1 MTAGADTAAIDQAAV
16 DNDVVLEVRDLSV
29 EFQVG
34 GTAVPAVSGVSF
46 AVHRG
51 EVLALVGESGSGKS
65 VSSLSVLGLLAP
77 NARVQGSIRF
87 NGGEISQLR
96 GEPLRALRGKR
107 IAMIFQ
113 EPMTALNPVY
123 TIGQQIIE
131 AIRSHEN
138 VTEKKARE
146 RALQLLRL
154 VEIPEPERRMNSYP
168 HQLSGGQRQ
177 RAMIAMA
184 VSGSPDVIIADEP
197 TTALDV
203 TVQADILD
211 LLRRLQ
217 KDLGAAVLLITH
229 DMGVVAELADRVVVM
244 RSGTVVEAAPV
255 RQIFE
260 KPEAE
265 YTAQLLAAVPR
276 PSAQQEVQSAS
287 DRELSVEVSGLDVV
301 YPGGLGRKPFHAV
314 HRVDLAI
321 RRGSVHGLV
330 GESGS
335 GKSTI
340 GRAIA
345 GLLRPAAGT
354 VRIGGIDPYS
364 ASRAD
369 RRRLRRSY
377 SMVFQDPGSS
387 LNPRLSIGDSVAAP
401 MQINKFGSRTEIR
414 NRVSMLLDS
423 VEISSGW
430 ADRFP
435 HELSGGQRQRIGI
448 ARALAL
454 DPEFLIADEPT
465 SALDVSVQATV
476 LALLSEL
483 QERLGFSCLFI
494 SHDLAVIELLSDQVT
509 VLQHG
514 RVVESG
520 PAGSVLRS
528 PSSDYTKRLIAAA
541 PVPDPVAQAERRRA
555 WQAMSA

>member
-1 MTAGADTAAIDQAAV
+1 MNTAANTTGTIQAAQ
-16 DNDVVLEVRDLSV
+16 DRDAVLEVRDLSV
-29 EFQVG
+29 DFQVG
-34 GTAVPAVSGVSF
+34 AETVPAVRGVSF
-46 AVHRG
+46 AVRRG

-65 VSSLSVLGLLAP
+65 VSSMSVLGLLAP
-77 NARVQGSIRF
+77 TARVRGSIRF
-87 NGGEISQLR
+87 DGEEISELR

-123 TIGQQIIE
+123 TVGQQIVE
-131 AIRSHEN
+131 AIRSHED
-138 VTEKKARE
+138 VTEAQARE
-146 RALQLLRL
+146 RALELLRL
-154 VEIPEPERRMNSYP
+154 VEIPEPERRIDSYP

-229 DMGVVAELADRVVVM
+229 DMGVVADIADRVVVM
-244 RSGTVVEAAPV
+244 RSGEVVEAAPV
-255 RQIFE
+255 GKIFAE
-260 KPEAE
+260 PEAE

-276 PSAQQEVQSAS
+276 PSAQQQSATTS

-314 HRVDLAI
+314 HQVDLAI

-354 VRIGGIDPYS
+354 VRIGGIDPYT

-369 RRRLRRSY
+369 RRKLRRTY

-401 MQINKFGSRTEIR
+401 MQINKFGSHAEIR
-414 NRVSMLLDS
+414 NRVNMLLDS
-423 VEISSGW
+423 VKISSGW
-430 ADRFP
+430 VDRFP
-435 HELSGGQRQRIGI
+435 HELSGGQRQRVGI

-494 SHDLAVIELLSDQVT
+494 SHDLAVIELMSDQVT

-514 RVVESG
+514 RVVES
-520 PAGSVLRS
+520 AAASTVLRS
-528 PSSDYTKRLIAAA
+528 PTTDYTKRLIAAA

>member
-1 MTAGADTAAIDQAAV
+1 MTAV

-29 EFQVG
+29 DFQVG
-34 GTAVPAVSGVSF
+34 GNAVPAVSGVSF

-65 VSSLSVLGLLAP
+65 VSSMSVLKLLAP
-77 NARVQGSIRF
+77 NARVRGSIRF
-87 NGGEISQLR
+87 DGEEISELC

-123 TIGQQIIE
+123 TIGQQIVE
-131 AIRSHEN
+131 AIRSHED
-138 VTEKKARE
+138 VPEKQARE

-154 VEIPEPERRMNSYP
+154 VEIPEPERRIDSYP
-168 HQLSGGQRQ
+168 HQLSGGQQQ

-203 TVQADILD
+203 TVQAEILD

-217 KDLGAAVLLITH
+217 KDLQAAVLLITH
-229 DMGVVAELADRVVVM
+229 DMGVVADLADRVVVM
-244 RSGTVVEAAPV
+244 RSGAVVEEAPV
-255 RQIFE
+255 RQLFAAP
-260 KPEAE
+260 KAE
-265 YTAQLLAAVPR
+265 YTAHLLASVPR
-276 PSAQQEVQSAS
+276 PTAPQENAPTADS
-287 DRELSVEVSGLDVV
+287 ELSVEVSGLDII

-314 HRVDLAI
+314 HQVDLAI
-321 RRGSVHGLV
+321 HRSCVHGLV

-345 GLLRPAAGT
+345 GLMRPASGSI
-354 VRIGGIDPYS
+354 RIGGIDPFT

-369 RRRLRRSY
+369 KRRLRRTY

-387 LNPRLSIGDSVAAP
+387 LNPRLTIGDSVAAP
-401 MQINKFGSRTEIR
+401 MLINKFGSKAEIR
-414 NRVSMLLDS
+414 NRVGMLLDS
-423 VEISSGW
+423 VKISSGW

-435 HELSGGQRQRIGI
+435 HELSGGQRQRVGI

-476 LALLSEL
+476 LALLAEL

-494 SHDLAVIELLSDQVT
+494 SHDLAVIELLSDRVT

-528 PSSDYTKRLIAAA
+528 PRSDYTKRLTAAA
-541 PVPDPVAQAERRRA
+541 PVPDPEAQAQRRRA
-555 WQAMSA
+555 FRAMSA

>member
-1 MTAGADTAAIDQAAV
+1 MTG
-16 DNDVVLEVRDLSV
+16 DVVLEVSDLCV
-29 EFQVG
+29 DFQVG
-34 GTAVPAVSGVSF
+34 GETVPAVCGVSF
-46 AVHRG
+46 SVCRG

-65 VSSLSVLGLLAP
+65 VSSMSVLKLLAP
-77 NARVQGSIRF
+77 NARVRGSIRF
-87 NGGEISQLR
+87 DGEEISDLH

-131 AIRSHEN
+131 AIRSHQD
-138 VTEKKARE
+138 VTEARARE
-146 RALQLLRL
+146 RTLELLRL
-154 VEIPEPERRMNSYP
+154 VEIPEPERRIDSYP

-203 TVQADILD
+203 TVQAEILD

-229 DMGVVAELADRVVVM
+229 DMGVVADLADRVVVM
-244 RSGTVVEAAPV
+244 RSGAVVESAPV
-255 RQIFE
+255 GQLFSA
-260 KPEAE
+260 PEAE
-265 YTAQLLAAVPR
+265 YTAHLLASVPR
-276 PSAQQEVQSAS
+276 PDAQQERPATADS
-287 DRELSVEVSGLDVV
+287 ELSVEVSGLDVV

-314 HRVDLAI
+314 HGVDLTI
-321 RRGSVHGLV
+321 PRGSVHGLV

-345 GLLRPAAGT
+345 GLVRPAAGT
-354 VRIGGIDPYS
+354 IRIGGIDPYT
-364 ASRAD
+364 ASRSD
-369 RRRLRRSY
+369 RRRLRRTY

-401 MQINKFGSRTEIR
+401 MVINEFGSRTEIR
-414 NRVSMLLDS
+414 NRVGALLDS
-423 VEISSGW
+423 VKVASDW
-430 ADRFP
+430 VDRFP
-435 HELSGGQRQRIGI
+435 HELSGGQRQRVGI

-476 LALLSEL
+476 LALLAEL
-483 QERLGFSCLFI
+483 QQRLGFSCLFI
-494 SHDLAVIELLSDQVT
+494 SHDLAVIEMLSDHVT
-509 VLQHG
+509 VLRHG
-514 RVVESG
+514 RVVESA
-520 PAGSVLRS
+520 PTSTVLRS
-528 PSSDYTKRLIAAA
+528 PRSDYTKRLIAAA

>member
-1 MTAGADTAAIDQAAV
+1 
-16 DNDVVLEVRDLSV
+16 
-29 EFQVG
+29 
-34 GTAVPAVSGVSF
+34 
-46 AVHRG
+46 
-51 EVLALVGESGSGKS
+51 
-65 VSSLSVLGLLAP
+65 
-77 NARVQGSIRF
+77 
-87 NGGEISQLR
+87 
-96 GEPLRALRGKR
+96 
-107 IAMIFQ
+107 
-113 EPMTALNPVY
+113 
-123 TIGQQIIE
+123 
-131 AIRSHEN
+131 
-138 VTEKKARE
+138 
-146 RALQLLRL
+146 
-154 VEIPEPERRMNSYP
+154 
-168 HQLSGGQRQ
+168 
-177 RAMIAMA
+177 
-184 VSGSPDVIIADEP
+184 
-197 TTALDV
+197 
-203 TVQADILD
+203 
-211 LLRRLQ
+211 
-217 KDLGAAVLLITH
+217 
-229 DMGVVAELADRVVVM
+229 
-244 RSGTVVEAAPV
+244 
-255 RQIFE
+255 
-260 KPEAE
+260 
-265 YTAQLLAAVPR
+265 
-276 PSAQQEVQSAS
+276 
-287 DRELSVEVSGLDVV
+287 
-301 YPGGLGRKPFHAV
+301 
-314 HRVDLAI
+314 
-321 RRGSVHGLV
+321 VHGLV

-401 MQINKFGSRTEIR
+401 MLINKFGSRTEIR

>member
-1 MTAGADTAAIDQAAV
+1 MTAV
-16 DNDVVLEVRDLSV
+16 DDDVVLEVRDLSV
-29 EFQVG
+29 DFQVG
-34 GTAVPAVSGVSF
+34 GNAVPAVSGVGF

-65 VSSLSVLGLLAP
+65 VSSMSVLRLLAP
-77 NARVQGSIRF
+77 NARVRGSIRF
-87 NGGEISQLR
+87 DGEEISELC

-123 TIGQQIIE
+123 TVGQQIVE

-138 VTEKKARE
+138 VTEKQARE

-154 VEIPEPERRMNSYP
+154 VEIPEPEQRIDSYP

-184 VSGSPDVIIADEP
+184 VSGAPDVIIADEP
-197 TTALDV
+197 TTAVDV
-203 TVQADILD
+203 TVQAEILD

-217 KDLGAAVLLITH
+217 KDLRAAVLLITH
-229 DMGVVAELADRVVVM
+229 DMGVVADLADRVVVM
-244 RSGTVVEAAPV
+244 RSGAIVEEAPV
-255 RQIFE
+255 RQLFAAP
-260 KPEAE
+260 KAD
-265 YTAQLLAAVPR
+265 YTAHLLASVPR
-276 PSAQQEVQSAS
+276 PSAQREHATTADS
-287 DRELSVEVSGLDVV
+287 ELSVEVSGLDVV

-314 HRVDLAI
+314 HQLDLAI
-321 RRGSVHGLV
+321 HRGRVHGLV

-345 GLLRPAAGT
+345 GLLRPAGGT
-354 VRIGGIDPYS
+354 IRIRGIDPF
-364 ASRAD
+364 AARGAD
-369 RRRLRRSY
+369 KRRLRRSY

-387 LNPRLSIGDSVAAP
+387 LNPRLTIGDSVAAP
-401 MQINKFGSRTEIR
+401 MLINKFGSRSEIR
-414 NRVSMLLDS
+414 NRVGVLLDS
-423 VEISSGW
+423 VKISPGW

-435 HELSGGQRQRIGI
+435 HELSGGQRQRVGI

-476 LALLSEL
+476 LALLAEL

-520 PAGSVLRS
+520 PAGRVLRS
-528 PSSDYTKRLIAAA
+528 PTSDYTKRLIAAA
-541 PVPDPVAQAERRRA
+541 PVPDPAAQAERRRA
-555 WQAMSA
+555 WRAMSA

>member
-1 MTAGADTAAIDQAAV
+1 MTA
-16 DNDVVLEVRDLSV
+16 DVVLEVSDLSV
-29 EFQVG
+29 DFQVG
-34 GTAVPAVSGVSF
+34 GETVPAVRGVSF
-46 AVHRG
+46 SVCRG

-65 VSSLSVLGLLAP
+65 VSSMSVLKLLAP

-87 NGGEISQLR
+87 DGEEISELH

-131 AIRSHEN
+131 AIRSHED
-138 VTEKKARE
+138 VTEARARE
-146 RALQLLRL
+146 RTLELLRL
-154 VEIPEPERRMNSYP
+154 VEIPEPERRIDSYP

-229 DMGVVAELADRVVVM
+229 DMGVVADLADRVVVM
-244 RSGTVVEAAPV
+244 RSGTVVEEAPV
-255 RQIFE
+255 RQIFTQ
-260 KPEAE
+260 PEAD

-276 PSAQQEVQSAS
+276 PSEHAKVPAAS
-287 DRELSVEVSGLDVV
+287 DRELSVEVSGLDVI

-314 HRVDLAI
+314 HKVDLAI
-321 RRGSVHGLV
+321 PRGSVHGLV

-354 VRIGGIDPYS
+354 IRIDGIDPYG
-364 ASRAD
+364 ASRAE
-369 RRRLRRSY
+369 RRTLRRSY

-401 MQINKFGSRTEIR
+401 MYINKFGSRPEIQT
-414 NRVSMLLDS
+414 RVRMLLDS
-423 VEISSGW
+423 VQISSGW
-430 ADRFP
+430 VDRYP
-435 HELSGGQRQRIGI
+435 HELSGGQRQRVGI

-494 SHDLAVIELLSDQVT
+494 SHDLAVIELMSDQVT

-514 RVVESG
+514 RVVESA
-520 PAGSVLRS
+520 PASTVLRS
-528 PSSDYTKRLIAAA
+528 PTSDYTKRLIAAA
-541 PVPDPVAQAERRRA
+541 PVPDPVAQAERRRV

>member
-1 MTAGADTAAIDQAAV
+1 
-16 DNDVVLEVRDLSV
+16 
-29 EFQVG
+29 
-34 GTAVPAVSGVSF
+34 
-46 AVHRG
+46 
-51 EVLALVGESGSGKS
+51 
-65 VSSLSVLGLLAP
+65 
-77 NARVQGSIRF
+77 
-87 NGGEISQLR
+87 
-96 GEPLRALRGKR
+96 
-107 IAMIFQ
+107 
-113 EPMTALNPVY
+113 VY
-123 TIGQQIIE
+123 TIGQQIVE
-131 AIRSHEN
+131 AICSHEDA
-138 VTEKKARE
+138 TEKEARE

-154 VEIPEPERRMNSYP
+154 VEIPEPERRIDSYP

-203 TVQADILD
+203 TVQAEILD

-229 DMGVVAELADRVVVM
+229 DMGVVADLADRVVVM
-244 RSGTVVEAAPV
+244 RSGSVVEEAPV
-255 RQIFE
+255 RQLFSA
-260 KPEAE
+260 PTAE
-265 YTAQLLAAVPR
+265 YTAHLLASVPR
-276 PSAQQEVQSAS
+276 PDALQEHAATTDSSV
-287 DRELSVEVSGLDVV
+287 SVEVSGLDVV

-314 HRVDLAI
+314 HRFDLTI
-321 RRGSVHGLV
+321 HRGCVHGLV

-345 GLLRPAAGT
+345 GLLRPAGGRI
-354 VRIGGIDPYS
+354 RIGGIDPFA
-364 ASRAD
+364 ASRSEK
-369 RRRLRRSY
+369 RKLRRSY

-387 LNPRLSIGDSVAAP
+387 LNPRLTIGDSVAAP
-401 MQINKFGSRTEIR
+401 MLINKFGSRTEIR
-414 NRVSMLLDS
+414 NRVAELLDS
-423 VEISSGW
+423 VKISSGW

-520 PAGSVLRS
+520 PACSVLRS
-528 PSSDYTKRLIAAA
+528 PSSEYTKRLIAAA
-541 PVPDPVAQAERRRA
+541 PVPDPAAQAERRRA
-555 WQAMSA
+555 WRAMSA

>member
-1 MTAGADTAAIDQAAV
+1 MNTGPD
-16 DNDVVLEVRDLSV
+16 DVVLEVRDLSV
-29 EFQVG
+29 DFQVG
-34 GTAVPAVSGVSF
+34 GSIVPAVRGVSF
-46 AVHRG
+46 AVRRG

-77 NARVQGSIRF
+77 NARVRGSIRF
-87 NGGEISQLR
+87 AGNEISELR
-96 GEPLRALRGKR
+96 GEPLRALRGKG

-123 TIGQQIIE
+123 TIGEQIIE
-131 AIRSHEN
+131 AIRSHEK
-138 VTEKKARE
+138 VSEKQARE
-146 RALQLLRL
+146 RALGLLRL
-154 VEIPEPERRMNSYP
+154 VEIPEPEQRIDSYP
-168 HQLSGGQRQ
+168 HHLSGGQRQ

-184 VSGSPDVIIADEP
+184 VSGSPEVIIADEP

-203 TVQADILD
+203 TVQAEILD

-229 DMGVVAELADRVVVM
+229 DMGVVADLADRVVVM
-244 RSGTVVEAAPV
+244 RSGAVVESAPV
-255 RQIFE
+255 GQLFAA
-260 KPEAE
+260 PEAE
-265 YTAQLLAAVPR
+265 YTAHLLASVPR
-276 PSAQQEVQSAS
+276 PTAQQERATTTDS
-287 DRELSVEVSGLDVV
+287 EFSVEVSGLDVV

-314 HRVDLAI
+314 HEVDLRI
-321 RRGSVHGLV
+321 SRGSVHGLV

-345 GLLRPAAGT
+345 GLVRPAAGT
-354 VRIGGIDPYS
+354 IRIGGIDPYT
-364 ASRAD
+364 ASRAE
-369 RRRLRRSY
+369 RRRLRRTY

-401 MQINKFGSRTEIR
+401 MVINKFGSRTEIR
-414 NRVSMLLDS
+414 NRVGTLLDS
-423 VEISSGW
+423 VEVSSDW
-430 ADRFP
+430 VDRFP
-435 HELSGGQRQRIGI
+435 HELSGGQRQRVGI

-476 LALLSEL
+476 LALLAEL

-509 VLQHG
+509 VLRHG
-514 RVVESG
+514 RVVESAPTG
-520 PAGSVLRS
+520 TVLRS
-528 PSSDYTKRLIAAA
+528 PTSGYTKRLIAAA

>member
-1 MTAGADTAAIDQAAV
+1 MTAA

-29 EFQVG
+29 DFQVG
-34 GTAVPAVSGVSF
+34 GNTVPAVSGVSF

-65 VSSLSVLGLLAP
+65 VSSMSVLKLLAP
-77 NARVQGSIRF
+77 NARIRGSIRF
-87 NGGEISQLR
+87 DGEEISELR

-123 TIGQQIIE
+123 TVGQQIVE
-131 AIRSHEN
+131 AIRSHED
-138 VTEKKARE
+138 VTEKQARE

-154 VEIPEPERRMNSYP
+154 VEIPEPERRIDSYP
-168 HQLSGGQRQ
+168 HQLSGGQQQ

-203 TVQADILD
+203 TVQAEILD

-217 KDLGAAVLLITH
+217 KDLRAAVLLITH
-229 DMGVVAELADRVVVM
+229 DMGVVADLADRVVVM
-244 RSGTVVEAAPV
+244 RSGTVVEEAPV
-255 RQIFE
+255 RQLFAAP
-260 KPEAE
+260 KAE
-265 YTAQLLAAVPR
+265 YTAHLLASVPR
-276 PSAQQEVQSAS
+276 PTAPQENAPTADS
-287 DRELSVEVSGLDVV
+287 ELVVEVAGLDVV

-314 HRVDLAI
+314 HQVDLAI
-321 RRGSVHGLV
+321 HRGRMHGLV

-345 GLLRPAAGT
+345 GLLRPAGG
-354 VRIGGIDPYS
+354 RIRIRGIDPF
-364 ASRAD
+364 AARGAD
-369 RRRLRRSY
+369 KRRLRQSY

-387 LNPRLSIGDSVAAP
+387 LNPRLTIGDSVAAP
-401 MQINKFGSRTEIR
+401 MVINKFGSNVEIR
-414 NRVSMLLDS
+414 SRVGMLLDS
-423 VEISSGW
+423 VKISSGW

-435 HELSGGQRQRIGI
+435 HELSGGQRQRVGI

-494 SHDLAVIELLSDQVT
+494 SHDLAVVELLSDQVT

-514 RVVESG
+514 RVVECG
-520 PAGSVLRS
+520 PANSVLRS
-528 PSSDYTKRLIAAA
+528 PRSDYTKRLIAAA
-541 PVPDPVAQAERRRA
+541 PVPDPAAQAERRRA
-555 WQAMSA
+555 FRATSA

>member
-1 MTAGADTAAIDQAAV
+1 
-16 DNDVVLEVRDLSV
+16 
-29 EFQVG
+29 
-34 GTAVPAVSGVSF
+34 
-46 AVHRG
+46 
-51 EVLALVGESGSGKS
+51 
-65 VSSLSVLGLLAP
+65 
-77 NARVQGSIRF
+77 
-87 NGGEISQLR
+87 
-96 GEPLRALRGKR
+96 
-107 IAMIFQ
+107 
-113 EPMTALNPVY
+113 
-123 TIGQQIIE
+123 
-131 AIRSHEN
+131 
-138 VTEKKARE
+138 
-146 RALQLLRL
+146 LQLLRL
-154 VEIPEPERRMNSYP
+154 VEIPEPERRIDSYP
-168 HQLSGGQRQ
+168 HQLSGGQQQ

-203 TVQADILD
+203 TVQAEILD

-217 KDLGAAVLLITH
+217 KDLRAAVLLITH
-229 DMGVVAELADRVVVM
+229 DMGVVADLADRVVVM
-244 RSGTVVEAAPV
+244 RSGAVVEEAPV
-255 RQIFE
+255 RQLFAAP
-260 KPEAE
+260 KAE
-265 YTAQLLAAVPR
+265 YTAHLLASVPR
-276 PSAQQEVQSAS
+276 PTAPQDNAPTADS
-287 DRELSVEVSGLDVV
+287 ELSVEVSGLDVI

-314 HRVDLAI
+314 HHVDLAI
-321 RRGSVHGLV
+321 HRGCVHGLV

-345 GLLRPAAGT
+345 GLMRPANGT
-354 VRIGGIDPYS
+354 IRIGGIDPFT

-369 RRRLRRSY
+369 KRRLRRTY

-387 LNPRLSIGDSVAAP
+387 LNPRLTIGDSVAAP
-401 MQINKFGSRTEIR
+401 MVINKFGSKAEIR
-414 NRVSMLLDS
+414 NRVAMLLDS
-423 VEISSGW
+423 VKISSGW

-435 HELSGGQRQRIGI
+435 HELSGGQRQRVGI

-494 SHDLAVIELLSDQVT
+494 SHDLAVIELLSDRVT

-528 PSSDYTKRLIAAA
+528 PGSDYTKRLIAAA
-541 PVPDPVAQAERRRA
+541 PVPDPAAQAERRRA
-555 WQAMSA
+555 FRAMSA

>member
-1 MTAGADTAAIDQAAV
+1 MTA
-16 DNDVVLEVRDLSV
+16 DVVLEVSDLSV
-29 EFQVG
+29 DFQVG
-34 GTAVPAVSGVSF
+34 GETVPAVRGVSF
-46 AVHRG
+46 SVCRG

-65 VSSLSVLGLLAP
+65 VSSMSVLKLLAP

-87 NGGEISQLR
+87 NGEEISELH

-123 TIGQQIIE
+123 TIGQQIGE
-131 AIRSHEN
+131 AIRSHED
-138 VTEKKARE
+138 VTEKQARE
-146 RALQLLRL
+146 RTLELLRL
-154 VEIPEPERRMNSYP
+154 VEIPEPERRIDSYP

-184 VSGSPDVIIADEP
+184 VSGSPEVIIADEP

-203 TVQADILD
+203 TVQAEILD

-229 DMGVVAELADRVVVM
+229 DMGVVADLADRVVVM
-244 RSGTVVEAAPV
+244 RSGVVVEAAPV
-255 RQIFE
+255 RQLFSA
-260 KPEAE
+260 PEAE
-265 YTAQLLAAVPR
+265 YTAHLLASVPR
-276 PSAQQEVQSAS
+276 PDAQQEHAATIDS
-287 DRELSVEVSGLDVV
+287 ELSVEVSGLDVV
-301 YPGGLGRKPFHAV
+301 YPGGLGRKAFHAV
-314 HRVDLAI
+314 HGVDLAI
-321 RRGSVHGLV
+321 SRGSVHGLV

-345 GLLRPAAGT
+345 GLVRPAAGT
-354 VRIGGIDPYS
+354 IRIGGIDPYT

-369 RRRLRRSY
+369 RRRLRRTY

-401 MQINKFGSRTEIR
+401 MVINKFGSRTEIR
-414 NRVSMLLDS
+414 NRVCALLDG
-423 VEISSGW
+423 VKVSSNW
-430 ADRFP
+430 VDRFP
-435 HELSGGQRQRIGI
+435 HELSGGQRQRVGI

-476 LALLSEL
+476 LTLLSEL

-494 SHDLAVIELLSDQVT
+494 SHDLAVIELLADQVT

-520 PAGSVLRS
+520 PAGDVLRS

-541 PVPDPVAQAERRRA
+541 PVPDPAAQAERRRA
-555 WQAMSA
+555 WRAMSA

>member
-1 MTAGADTAAIDQAAV
+1 
-16 DNDVVLEVRDLSV
+16 
-29 EFQVG
+29 
-34 GTAVPAVSGVSF
+34 
-46 AVHRG
+46 
-51 EVLALVGESGSGKS
+51 
-65 VSSLSVLGLLAP
+65 
-77 NARVQGSIRF
+77 
-87 NGGEISQLR
+87 
-96 GEPLRALRGKR
+96 
-107 IAMIFQ
+107 MIFQ

-131 AIRSHEN
+131 AIRSHHD
-138 VTEKKARE
+138 VTEARARE
-146 RALQLLRL
+146 RTLELLRL
-154 VEIPEPERRMNSYP
+154 VEIPEPERRIDSYP

-184 VSGSPDVIIADEP
+184 VSDSPDVIIADEP

-203 TVQADILD
+203 TVQAEILD

-229 DMGVVAELADRVVVM
+229 DMGVVADLADRVVVM
-244 RSGTVVEAAPV
+244 RSGTVVESAPV
-255 RQIFE
+255 GQLFAA
-260 KPEAE
+260 PEAE
-265 YTAQLLAAVPR
+265 YTAHLLASVPR
-276 PSAQQEVQSAS
+276 PDAQQERPTTADS
-287 DRELSVEVSGLDVV
+287 ELSVEVSSLDVV

-314 HRVDLAI
+314 HGVDLTI
-321 RRGSVHGLV
+321 PRGSVHGLV

-345 GLLRPAAGT
+345 GLVRPAAGT
-354 VRIGGIDPYS
+354 IRIGGIDPYR

-369 RRRLRRSY
+369 RRGLRRTY

-401 MQINKFGSRTEIR
+401 MVINEFGSRTEIR
-414 NRVSMLLDS
+414 NRVGALLDS
-423 VEISSGW
+423 VKVSSDW
-430 ADRFP
+430 VDRFP
-435 HELSGGQRQRIGI
+435 HELSGGQRQRVGI

-476 LALLSEL
+476 LALLAEL

-494 SHDLAVIELLSDQVT
+494 SHDLAVIELLSDHVT
-509 VLQHG
+509 VLRHG
-514 RVVESG
+514 RVVESA
-520 PAGSVLRS
+520 PTATVLRS
-528 PSSDYTKRLIAAA
+528 PTSDYTKRLIAAA

>member
-1 MTAGADTAAIDQAAV
+1 MTG
-16 DNDVVLEVRDLSV
+16 DVVLEVSDLSV
-29 EFQVG
+29 DFQVG
-34 GTAVPAVSGVSF
+34 GDTVPAVRGVSF
-46 AVHRG
+46 SVCRG

-65 VSSLSVLGLLAP
+65 VSSMSVLKLLAP
-77 NARVQGSIRF
+77 NARVHGSIRF
-87 NGGEISQLR
+87 DGEEISELH

-123 TIGQQIIE
+123 TIGQQIVE
-131 AIRSHEN
+131 AIRSHED
-138 VTEKKARE
+138 VTEARARE
-146 RALQLLRL
+146 RTLELLRL
-154 VEIPEPERRMNSYP
+154 VEIPEPERRIDSYP

-229 DMGVVAELADRVVVM
+229 DMGVVADLADRVVVM
-244 RSGTVVEAAPV
+244 RSGAVIEEAPV
-255 RQIFE
+255 RQIFSAP
-260 KPEAE
+260 KAD

-276 PSAQQEVQSAS
+276 PSGRHEVSATS
-287 DRELSVEVSGLDVV
+287 HREPLLEVSGLDVI

-314 HRVDLAI
+314 HGVDLVI
-321 RRGSVHGLV
+321 SRGSVHGLV

-345 GLLRPAAGT
+345 GLVRPAAGT
-354 VRIGGIDPYS
+354 IRIGGIDPHA

-369 RRRLRRSY
+369 RRRLRRTY

-401 MQINKFGSRTEIR
+401 MVINKFGSRTEIR
-414 NRVSMLLDS
+414 NRVCTLLDS
-423 VEISSGW
+423 VKVSSSW

-435 HELSGGQRQRIGI
+435 HELSGGQRQRVGI

-476 LALLSEL
+476 LALLAEL

-520 PAGSVLRS
+520 PAGNVLRS
-528 PSSDYTKRLIAAA
+528 PTSDYTKRLIAAA

-555 WQAMSA
+555 RQAMSA

>member
-1 MTAGADTAAIDQAAV
+1 MTAA

-29 EFQVG
+29 DFQVG
-34 GTAVPAVSGVSF
+34 GNTVPAVSGVSF

-51 EVLALVGESGSGKS
+51 EVLALVCESGSGKS
-65 VSSLSVLGLLAP
+65 VSSMSVLKLLAP
-77 NARVQGSIRF
+77 NARIRGSIRF
-87 NGGEISQLR
+87 DGEEISELR

-123 TIGQQIIE
+123 TVGQQIVE
-131 AIRSHEN
+131 AIRSHED
-138 VTEKKARE
+138 VTEKQARE

-154 VEIPEPERRMNSYP
+154 VEIPEPERRIDSYP
-168 HQLSGGQRQ
+168 HQLSGGQQQ

-203 TVQADILD
+203 TVQAEILD

-217 KDLGAAVLLITH
+217 KDLRAAVLLITH
-229 DMGVVAELADRVVVM
+229 DMGVVADLADRVVVM
-244 RSGTVVEAAPV
+244 RSGTVVEEAPV
-255 RQIFE
+255 RQLFAAP
-260 KPEAE
+260 KAE
-265 YTAQLLAAVPR
+265 YTAHLLASVPR
-276 PSAQQEVQSAS
+276 PTAPQENAPTADS
-287 DRELSVEVSGLDVV
+287 ELVVEVAGLDVV

-314 HRVDLAI
+314 HQVDLAI
-321 RRGSVHGLV
+321 HRGRVHGLV

-345 GLLRPAAGT
+345 GLLRPAGGT
-354 VRIGGIDPYS
+354 IRIRGIDPFT
-364 ASRAD
+364 ARGAD
-369 RRRLRRSY
+369 KRRLRQSY

-387 LNPRLSIGDSVAAP
+387 LNPRLTIGDSVAAP
-401 MQINKFGSRTEIR
+401 MVINKFGSKAEIR
-414 NRVSMLLDS
+414 NRVAMLLDS
-423 VEISSGW
+423 VKISSGW

-435 HELSGGQRQRIGI
+435 HELSGGQRQRVGI

-476 LALLSEL
+476 LALLAEL

-494 SHDLAVIELLSDQVT
+494 SHDLAVIELLSDRVT

-528 PSSDYTKRLIAAA
+528 PRSDYTKRLTAAA
-541 PVPDPVAQAERRRA
+541 PVPDPEAQAERRRA
-555 WQAMSA
+555 FRAMSA

>member
-1 MTAGADTAAIDQAAV
+1 MTG
-16 DNDVVLEVRDLSV
+16 DVVLEVNDLSV
-29 EFQVG
+29 DFQVG
-34 GTAVPAVSGVSF
+34 GETVPAVRGISF
-46 AVHRG
+46 SVCRG

-65 VSSLSVLGLLAP
+65 VSSMSVLKLLAP
-77 NARVQGSIRF
+77 NAHVRGSIRF
-87 NGGEISQLR
+87 DGEEIGELH

-123 TIGQQIIE
+123 TIGQQIVE
-131 AIRSHEN
+131 AIRSHED
-138 VTEKKARE
+138 VTEARARE
-146 RALQLLRL
+146 RTLELLRL
-154 VEIPEPERRMNSYP
+154 VEIPEPERRIDSYP

-229 DMGVVAELADRVVVM
+229 DMGVVADLADRVVVM
-244 RSGTVVEAAPV
+244 RSGTVIEEAPV
-255 RQIFE
+255 RQIFTA
-260 KPEAE
+260 PEAD

-276 PSAQQEVQSAS
+276 PSGRHEVRATS
-287 DRELSVEVSGLDVV
+287 DRELLVEVSGLDVI

-314 HRVDLAI
+314 HSVDLAI
-321 RRGSVHGLV
+321 SRGSVHGLV

-345 GLLRPAAGT
+345 GLVRPAAGT
-354 VRIGGIDPYS
+354 IRIGGIDPYA

-369 RRRLRRSY
+369 RRRLRRTY

-387 LNPRLSIGDSVAAP
+387 LNPRLSIGDSVGAP
-401 MQINKFGSRTEIR
+401 MVINKFGSRTEIR
-414 NRVSMLLDS
+414 NRVCTLLDS
-423 VEISSGW
+423 VKVSSNW
-430 ADRFP
+430 VDRYP
-435 HELSGGQRQRIGI
+435 HELSGGQRQRVGI

-476 LALLSEL
+476 LTLLSEL
-483 QERLGFSCLFI
+483 QDRLGFSCLFI

-520 PAGSVLRS
+520 PTGTVLRS

-541 PVPDPVAQAERRRA
+541 PVPDPAAQAERRRA
-555 WQAMSA
+555 WRAMSA